1 MDWNRVKSIFIYIL
15 IVINICLFVLNY
27 KEGQKYTL
35 TSEQEKAVYELLSNN
50 NIGVYTNLIKK
61 FSPMRQLAVTTPVF
75 DNDSIRSVFFD
86 KNEEIKITVDF
97 DRTVFKGESKTV
109 TLYGNILV
117 FECPDGTGAIENL
130 TQKKAAESAENF
142 INSLTFEGR
151 NNIEMEKVSE
161 YENGYLV
168 EFNELYGKSS
178 VFCSSRNVYITEDG
192 IISMVSE
199 FYNIE
204 GYTGEKRQICSC
216 DEALLTVLY
225 DIKNSGDEMPTGAYI
240 EKIELGYDLQA
251 QSDISQINTLKLV
264 PCYRVFISGFD
275 KPFTVDAYT
284 NEIAEI
290 KNSDFIQE
298 EAQYENSSV

>member
-15 IVINICLFVLNY
+15 IAINIGLLALNY

-50 NIGVYTNLIKK
+50 NIGIYTNLIKK

-86 KNEEIKITVDF
+86 PNEEIKITVDF
-97 DRTVFKGESKTV
+97 DQTVFKSESKTV
-109 TLYGNILV
+109 TLYGNVLV
-117 FECPDGTGAIENL
+117 FECPNGTGTIENF
-130 TQKKAAESAENF
+130 TKKDSAEFAQSF
-142 INSLTFEGR
+142 INNLTFESK
-151 NNIEMEKVSE
+151 NNIKLEKVSE

-168 EFNELYGKSS
+168 EFNELYGKNS
-178 VFCSSRNVYITEDG
+178 VFCSSREVYITEKG
-192 IISMVSE
+192 IISMRAE

-225 DIKNSGDEMPTGAYI
+225 DIKNNYNEMPTGTYI
-240 EKIELGYDLQA
+240 EKIELGYDLQV
-251 QSDISQINTLKLV
+251 QSDISQISTLKLV
-264 PCYRVFISGFD
+264 PCYRIFISGFD
-275 KPFTVDAYT
+275 KPFIVDAYT
-284 NEIAEI
+284 NEITEI
-290 KNSDFIQE
+290 KDSAFIQD
-298 EAQYENSSV
+298 EAQNENSSV